1 MGGDRKRLSRRG
13 VALGIIVCLGILA
26 ALGGYY
32 HWQNQPAPG
41 PVLDGQPGYD
51 VIVVGGEPE
60 GVAAAL
66 SAARNGLKTLLLED
80 DAALGGLMTL
90 GELNFLDMNHGPK
103 DELLTRGIF
112 EEFYNDLG
120 NAFDLEE
127 AKQYFLNKVKKEK
140 NITLLLNTK
149 VVEPI
154 MEGNIIKG
162 VVAETSE
169 TADADELSEAAEANQ
184 ATGETGSTGGGKE
197 TKEYLGL
204 RVIDATVDA
213 DVAAAAGVP
222 YTIGGEDY
230 GEEGLLMGVTLVF
243 EVSGVDWQRV
253 INYLK
258 REDNDP
264 YSGASQ
270 VAAWG
275 YGQEAME
282 YQPQD
287 PQMRFRGPNLARQ
300 KNGNVLINALL
311 IFGVDGLDPVS
322 KAEGIARGKKEAPHI
337 VEFMREKFPGFEQ
350 AEFVRTAEQLYVRE
364 TRHIQGVYRLTITDV
379 LENRDHWDKIG
390 FGSYPVDV
398 QPTSPGNYGN
408 VIGKPDLYAIPFRCL
423 VPFVV
428 DNLLVV
434 GRSASYDSLPH
445 GSARVI
451 PVGMVTGEAA
461 GVACAYSV
469 REDLSFREM
478 AANRA
483 AIEWVQ
489 NQLKKQGAYLVD
501 YTPPR
506 PAVMDHWA
514 YPGVR
519 VMRELGLI
527 EGGYANDYGLERE
540 INKWNLENKLNKV
553 LRVAQERNLARKQ
566 EEKELKAPQGQQ
578 SSELPENQQEKRS
591 ENLPENGQDNRP
603 DKQQENLRAEA
614 RRVVVPEGV
623 TRQGMLICVAE
634 GLTGQQLPFSE
645 AQELLREKGIL
656 TADLEERLGNGEG
669 IPTFAEMLV
678 LLANTYLYLLE
689 L

>member
-1 MGGDRKRLSRRG
+1 M
-13 VALGIIVCLGILA
+13 CLGILA
-26 ALGGYY
+26 ALSSYY
-32 HWQNQPAPG
+32 HWQNQPAPVG
-41 PVLDGQPGYD
+41 VDGQPYD
-51 VIVVGGEPE
+51 ITCRRKPE

-149 VVEPI
+149 VVAPI

-169 TADADELSEAAEANQ
+169 TADADELSEAAEANH

-258 REDNDP
+258 RRDNDP

-275 YGQEAME
+275 YGEEAME

-287 PQMRFRGPNLARQ
+287 SRRCVFAAPIWPG

-311 IFGVDGLDPVS
+311 IFGWTDGPGLQR
-322 KAEGIARGKKEAPHI
+322 EGIARGKKEAPHI
-337 VEFMREKFPGFEQ
+337 VEFMRRNSPVLSKRSLSGRRSSFC
-350 AEFVRTAEQLYVRE
+350 AE

-398 QPTSPGNYGN
+398 QPTKSRQLRKYHQR
-408 VIGKPDLYAIPFRCL
+408 KPDLYAIPFRCL

-434 GRSASYDSLPH
+434 GRALMIPASWQ
-445 GSARVI
+445 
-451 PVGMVTGEAA
+451 
-461 GVACAYSV
+461 C
-469 REDLSFREM
+469 
-478 AANRA
+478 
-483 AIEWVQ
+483 
-489 NQLKKQGAYLVD
+489 
-501 YTPPR
+501 
-506 PAVMDHWA
+506 
-514 YPGVR
+514 PGHS
-519 VMRELGLI
+519 G
-527 EGGYANDYGLERE
+527 
-540 INKWNLENKLNKV
+540 
-553 LRVAQERNLARKQ
+553 
-566 EEKELKAPQGQQ
+566 
-578 SSELPENQQEKRS
+578 
-591 ENLPENGQDNRP
+591 
-603 DKQQENLRAEA
+603 
-614 RRVVVPEGV
+614 
-623 TRQGMLICVAE
+623 
-634 GLTGQQLPFSE
+634 
-645 AQELLREKGIL
+645 
-656 TADLEERLGNGEG
+656 GNGDRRSG
-669 IPTFAEMLV
+669 R
-678 LLANTYLYLLE
+678 
-689 L
+689 

>member
-1 MGGDRKRLSRRG
+1 LELEQKKLPKWLVFG
-13 VALGIIVCLGILA
+13 ALIVCFGFLVGF
-26 ALGGYY
+26 GGCY
-32 HWQNQPAPG
+32 WLNKPAPG
-41 PVLDGQPGYD
+41 PLLNGRPGYD

-66 SAARNGLKTLLLED
+66 SAARNGLKTLLIED
-80 DAALGGLMTL
+80 DHALGGLMTL

-103 DELLTRGIF
+103 GELLTRGIF
-112 EEFYNDLG
+112 EEFYKDLG
-120 NAFDLEE
+120 NAFDVEE

-140 NITLLLNTK
+140 NITLLLNTSVVAPLMDGNTIQGV
-149 VVEPI
+149 VVEDQKTP
-154 MEGNIIKG
+154 G
-162 VVAETSE
+162 
-169 TADADELSEAAEANQ
+169 
-184 ATGETGSTGGGKE
+184 
-197 TKEYLGL
+197 TKEYYGL

-230 GEEGLLMGVTLVF
+230 GEKGLLMGVTLVF

-253 INYLK
+253 IQYLK

-264 YSGASQ
+264 QTGADQ

-275 YGQEAME
+275 YGKEAMD

-287 PQMRFRGPNLARQ
+287 PLMRFRGPNLARQ

-311 IFGVDGLDPVS
+311 IFGVDGLDPAS
-322 KAEGIARGKKEAPHI
+322 KAEGIARGQKEIPHI
-337 VEFMREKFPGFEQ
+337 VEFMREKFPGF
-350 AEFVRTAEQLYVRE
+350 ANARFVRTAEQLYVRE
-364 TRHIQGVYRLTITDV
+364 TRHIQGEYRLTITDV

-398 QPTSPGNYGN
+398 QPTSPENAGN

-423 VPFVV
+423 VPLKVE
-428 DNLLVV
+428 NLLVV

-469 REDLSFREM
+469 REDVPFREM
-478 AANRA
+478 TKSEE
-483 AIEWVQ
+483 AIAWVQ
-489 NQLKKQGAYLVD
+489 KRLKKQGAYLVD

-519 VMRELGLI
+519 TMRELGLI
-527 EGGYANDYGLERE
+527 EGGYANDYGLERK
-540 INKWNLENKLNKV
+540 INKWNLENKFNKV
-553 LRVAQERNLARKQ
+553 LRVAHERNPQ
-566 EEKELKAPQGQQ
+566 VEL
-578 SSELPENQQEKRS
+578 
-591 ENLPENGQDNRP
+591 
-603 DKQQENLRAEA
+603 
-614 RRVVVPEGV
+614 RRVVVPEGI
-623 TRQGMLICVAE
+623 TREKMICVVVE
-634 GLTGQQLPFSE
+634 GLTGKHLSFPE

-656 TADLEERLGNGEG
+656 TEQLEAEMKDGEG
-669 IPTFAEMLV
+669 TPTFAEMLV
-678 LLANTYLYLLE
+678 LLANTYEYLLE
-689 L
+689 K